1 MEAPSGAEGSP
12 GCLPVKGPS
21 AMWTEA
27 AEPQSRVTERV
38 HRGGGCCERE
48 IEKKKEPGSPQ
59 GSDRRHQRLRLRLSL
74 LHLKWVRL
82 YSTPASSTA
91 VEKLLCLEV
100 LLLFHAAAVPFSR
113 ALNHKKH
120 CHEFL
125 RRFECSDLNVFKTP
139 FFDFLSVKKFHVLF
153 KRFCSFRTLFYILD
167 SCEASRD
174 KLARKKKKL
183 QISRKL

>member
-1 MEAPSGAEGSP
+1 MIYGRARLQAHVHISAFARRPHSAHRVPSSGWMEDPSGAEGSP

-38 HRGGGCCERE
+38 HSGGGCCERE

-113 ALNHKKH
+113 AQNHKKH

-125 RRFECSDLNVFKTP
+125 RK
-139 FFDFLSVKKFHVLF
+139 
-153 KRFCSFRTLFYILD
+153 I
-167 SCEASRD
+167 
-174 KLARKKKKL
+174 
-183 QISRKL
+183 